1 MDPNPETIPVISHIR
16 LPSLPVSTA
25 VIASDYDEFYIE
37 QLHTPPPS
45 DPSSSSFHHPEITD
59 PKLAASINQTLSD
72 VSQVRSVL
80 SLLGPRPIHEDVD
93 NARAKLAEIEAEL
106 SMDKYEEVELQP
118 LPAEID
124 TDNSQAEK
132 ERELR
137 ELAEE
142 EKQVY
147 KSLVQLDEMH
157 DALEKLLRDAEKRLV
172 KFYESA
178 DGRDG
183 GDGDDGDGD
192 QVDEVV
198 VGILQEANGK
208 GIERV
213 ILSDRGLR
221 LLPEAFGRIPG
232 LVVLDVS
239 GNHLSAIPDSI
250 AGLENLEELNLSS
263 NLLESLPDSIG
274 LLQKLKFLNVSGN
287 KLNALPDSICQCRS
301 LVVLDAS
308 FNNLSYLPTNIGY
321 ELPNLEKLLIQL
333 NKIRY
338 LPSSVCEMKSLR
350 YLDAHINE
358 LHGLPIAIGRLTTLE
373 VLNLSSNFADLKGL
387 PETFGDLTNLRELDL
402 SNNQILAL
410 PDTFGRLDNL
420 KSLNLE
426 HNPLQLPPL
435 EIVNQGVEAIKAFM
449 AKRWI
454 CILAEDERKGS
465 QEMQVQE
472 QSSWLTQS
480 TSWLKSIPGNFV
492 GFFGS
497 PKSSSKPQMDAF
509 LTQQL

>member
-1 MDPNPETIPVISHIR
+1 MDPNAGTIPVVSHVR
-16 LPSLPVSTA
+16 LPSLPVSTSA
-25 VIASDYDEFYIE
+25 TDSGEFDIE

-45 DPSSSSFHHPEITD
+45 EITD
-59 PKLAASINQTLSD
+59 PGLLASITQAISD
-72 VSQVRSVL
+72 VSQARSVL

-106 SMDKYEEVELQP
+106 AIEKYEEIVLQP
-118 LPAEID
+118 TPGEIEG
-124 TDNSQAEK
+124 DNWRAQQDQK
-132 ERELR
+132 ERERR

-142 EKQVY
+142 EKQIY

-157 DALEKLLRDAEKRLV
+157 DALEKLLRDAEKRLE
-172 KFYESA
+172 KIYESA

-183 GDGDDGDGD
+183 GNGVDDGDGND
-192 QVDEVV
+192 VDEVV
-198 VGILQEANGK
+198 VGILQEAHGK

-213 ILSDRGLR
+213 ILSGRGLR

-239 GNHLSAIPDSI
+239 SNLLSAIPDSI

-321 ELPNLEKLLIQL
+321 ELPNLEKLMIQL

-350 YLDAHINE
+350 YLDARVNE

-373 VLNLSSNFADLKGL
+373 VLNLSSNFADLKEL

-420 KSLNLE
+420 TKLNLE
-426 HNPLQLPPL
+426 HNPLELPPL
-435 EIVNQGVEAIKAFM
+435 EIVNQGVEAIKTFM

-454 CILAEDERKGS
+454 DILAEEERKS
-465 QEMQVQE
+465 SHEMQVQE
-472 QSSWLTQS
+472 QSSWLTRS
-480 TSWLKSIPGNFV
+480 TSWLKSISGNV
-492 GFFGS
+492 IGHFGS
-497 PKSSSKPQMDAF
+497 SKSSYKPPSDAF
-509 LTQQL
+509 LHQQL